1 VKSKVPRAPPR
12 PATASSLL
20 IPRARDPSAAAS
32 AWAAIDREIVRRA
45 YWVPTV
51 NLQEP
56 EFVSK
61 RLGNY
66 QYSPVWGFIADQ
78 AWLR

>member
-1 VKSKVPRAPPR
+1 MSRA
-12 PATASSLL
+12 SLL
-20 IPRARDPSAAAS
+20 ELRSPAAAAQ
-32 AWAAIDREIVRRA
+32 AWARVDREIVRDA

-51 NLQEP
+51 RPQEP
-56 EFVSK
+56 ELVSE

-66 QYSPVWGFIADQ
+66 QFNPVWGFIADQ